1 MANLF
6 QETLFF
12 ILSGMAVLSAAM
24 MVLLNNPVRC
34 ALSLVLAFVASSG
47 LWLLAQA
54 EFLALVLVLVYVGAV
69 MTLFLFVI
77 MMLDIE
83 KLTGKS
89 HFVRYLPISLAIAG
103 LLVILMIQALKP
115 EYLAAFQVSS
125 AAGAAIADNIG
136 NTERLGLVLYTVYAY
151 PLEIAAVLLLIA
163 IISAIILAHRP
174 PRTSRVQKL
183 QEQLAAN
190 KANRLTIVKMSAHE
204 IK

>member
-1 MANLF
+1 VANLF